1 MNRDDMKLERLF
13 AAARDA
19 QPAFAE
25 EMPPHLAG
33 RVIAHWRSG
42 VTRDDSWQTL
52 VTVFRRAL
60 VCAGVV
66 MLFTLAW
73 SYDGLDT
80 TPDNDEAY
88 ANYQLRADV
97 MP

>member
-1 MNRDDMKLERLF
+1 MNREDLKLERLF
-13 AAARDA
+13 AAARLA
-19 QPAFAE
+19 KPPPVR
-25 EMPPHLAG
+25 EMPPHLAT
-33 RVIAHWRSG
+33 RVIAHWRAG
-42 VTRDDSWQTL
+42 ALKDDSWQTVVL
-52 VTVFRRAL
+52 IFRRAL
-60 VCAGVV
+60 ICAGLV

-88 ANYQLRADV
+88 ANYELRADL

>member
-1 MNRDDMKLERLF
+1 MNRDDLKLQRLF
-13 AAARDA
+13 AAARSA
-19 QPAFAE
+19 EPARAE
-25 EMPPHLAG
+25 EMPPYLAT

-42 VTRDDSWQTL
+42 ALKDDSWQTL
-52 VTVFRRAL
+52 VLVFRRAL
-60 VCAGVV
+60 LCAGVV

-73 SYDGLDT
+73 SYDALDS

-88 ANYQLRADV
+88 ANYELRADV

>member
-1 MNRDDMKLERLF
+1 MKRDDVKLQRLF

-19 QPAFAE
+19 QPALAE

-42 VTRDDSWQTL
+42 AVRDDSWQTL
-52 VTVFRRAL
+52 VMVFRRGL

-80 TPDNDEAY
+80 APDSDEAY

>member
-1 MNRDDMKLERLF
+1 MNRDDIKLQRLF
-13 AAARDA
+13 AAARSA
-19 QPAFAE
+19 EPAAAG
-25 EMPPHLAG
+25 EMPPYLAG

-42 VTRDDSWQTL
+42 MLKDDSWQTL

-80 TPDNDEAY
+80 TPENDEAY